1 MGLNTVDSN
10 LTVFNHGLCHTRRRT
25 WQPTPVFMPGES
37 HGQRSLAGYSP
48 WGRTESDTTE
58 RLSTCHT
65 ILGCF
70 MSVHPS
76 IQYRISEHG
85 KDGKLLLLVIDKTP
99 RMTQPNFIRGSI
111 SLKVKVLV
119 VQSCPT
125 LCDPMDCILPGSSVH
140 GISQARIH
148 VCVWCMH
155 AQSYLILRNPMDYNS
170 PGSSV
175 HGIFQ
180 TRILEC
186 IAIPFSRVS
195 SQPRD
200 RTQVSHIAGRLF
212 TI

>member
-1 MGLNTVDSN
+1 MSYQEK
-10 LTVFNHGLCHTRRRT
+10 T

-58 RLSTCHT
+58 RLSTCRT
-65 ILGCF
+65 VLGCF

-99 RMTQPNFIRGSI
+99 RMTQPNFIRGPI

-125 LCDPMDCILPGSSVH
+125 LCDPIDYSSLGSSVH
-140 GISQARIH
+140 GI
-148 VCVWCMH
+148 
-155 AQSYLILRNPMDYNS
+155 L
-170 PGSSV
+170 
-175 HGIFQ
+175 Q
-180 TRILEC
+180 TRILEWV
-186 IAIPFSRVS
+186 AIPFSRVS
-195 SQPRD
+195 SRPRD
-200 RTQVSHIAGRLF
+200 RTQVSRIPGRFF
-212 TI
+212 TIWATSRILNPIPSRQSYSRQVPGGW